1 MKIYDDDYDD
11 DDECMSVRRWWKET
25 ELAEKLPFARDR
37 VLENYIW
44 NVGLLFKPQYGYA
57 RIMTTKLFI
66 LITVIDD
73 VFDVYA
79 TLEET
84 QLFKNATQRWAQQH
98 TRAYISD
105 SVPLKVTCVP
115 FWDVPLK
122 LTCFYRSLLYSL
134 NSQNRTT

>member
-1 MKIYDDDYDD
+1 
-11 DDECMSVRRWWKET
+11 MSVCLRRWWKET

-57 RIMTTKLFI
+57 RILTTKLFI

-73 VFDVYA
+73 VFDVYG

-84 QLFKNATQRWAQQH
+84 QLFKNATLRWAQQH
-98 TRAYISD
+98 THTYISD
-105 SVPLKVTCVP
+105 SVPLKVTC
-115 FWDVPLK
+115 FLK
-122 LTCFYRSLLYSL
+122 WKHRSFLYYL
-134 NSQNRTT
+134 FA